1 MTEQQVFEAILP
13 LIAKKFPKATNIT
26 MDTRIMKD
34 LGADSLDM
42 LDVVTDVE
50 RMFKIEMTD
59 EEVLEVVTIGDACKV
74 VKNYL

>member
-13 LIAKKFPKATNIT
+13 LITKKFPKATNVT

-74 VKNYL
+74 VKKYL

>member
-1 MTEQQVFEAILP
+1 MTEQQIFETLLP
-13 LIAKKFPKATNIT
+13 LIKAKFPKATDVSLN
-26 MDTRIMKD
+26 TRIMKD

-42 LDVVTDVE
+42 LDIVTDVE

-74 VKNYL
+74 VKKYL